1 MARLAG
7 RDGFI
12 QACACPVADT
22 IGARFVGLTGRS
34 PGSETGSGADTSG
47 TDTANGAG
55 QANVADCAISHGPV
69 EAGGLPLQRPAYI
82 VGAGVAV
89 RRTGCAGIEAHPETE
104 SFNTG
109 IIGGAGIAIVA
120 GRVFGQRRSGA
131 DSAGA
136 DIIDGADI
144 AVVTDR
150 GVCSRCSGADSAG
163 AGITD
168 GAGITVVTLRGVSR
182 RCVDALIRDC
192 IT

>member
-47 TDTANGAG
+47 TDTTNGAG

-104 SFNTG
+104 SFNTC
-109 IIGGAGIAIVA
+109 IIGGAG
-120 GRVFGQRRSGA
+120 
-131 DSAGA
+131 
-136 DIIDGADI
+136 I

-168 GAGITVVTLRGVSR
+168 GADIAVVTDRGVSR
-182 RCVDALIRDC
+182 GCVDAL
-192 IT
+192 